1 MSKILITGTGR
12 AGTSFLVQ
20 LLTNLGE
27 DTGFPKGIK
36 LDPKCNAGL
45 EHRENSKHRVIKNPE
60 FALRI
65 PDLNKKIE
73 IEHIFIPIRELAKTA
88 LSRASIGSG
97 DGGLWNASD
106 MATQEEFNAKLMYKL
121 IFDCNRLGIE
131 YTLIDFDG
139 MMNDSDYLFSC
150 LYKCF
155 DFTEDEF
162 KACYYSLID
171 HSKIHF

>member
-1 MSKILITGTGR
+1 MGKILITGTGR

-27 DTGFPKGIK
+27 DTGFPKGVK
-36 LDPKCNAGL
+36 LSDKCNAGL

-65 PDLNKKIE
+65 PDINKKID
-73 IEHIFIPIRELAKTA
+73 IEHVLIPLRDITKAS
-88 LSRASIGSG
+88 LSRAAIGKG

-106 MATQEEFNAKLMYKL
+106 LTEQEEFNRKLVCKL
-121 IFDCNRLGIE
+121 LHDCVRLGIE
-131 YTLIDFDG
+131 HTFIDFEG
-139 MMNDSDYLFSC
+139 MMKDSDYLFHC
-150 LYKCF
+150 LYKHF
-155 DFTEDEF
+155 SFTEEEF

-171 HSKIHF
+171 YKKIHF